1 MPAEGHTCKTCCQH
15 STGLFCLMGSEFK
28 GFSLEFL
35 AQHSWQNIM
44 VEVFHELGCK
54 ERASKGLG
62 GGAPAVTHF
71 IQGGPVLYLLPPP
84 VPSCYFSLSFYFH
97 DRVSLC
103 SLDITLAQAVRKHT
117 ACPCL
122 LSTWIKGMCHY
133 RLALL
138 FFIWGL
144 IHRLGHNTQDVIRD
158 KLRGPCCRQCASGHI
173 LTVQGVVVLAQ

>member
-1 MPAEGHTCKTCCQH
+1 MQRESEQGPGRRCSCSDPLHPRRPRFVPFAT
-15 STGLFCLMGSEFK
+15 SSAFMLFL
-28 GFSLEFL
+28 
-35 AQHSWQNIM
+35 
-44 VEVFHELGCK
+44 
-54 ERASKGLG
+54 
-62 GGAPAVTHF
+62 
-71 IQGGPVLYLLPPP
+71 
-84 VPSCYFSLSFYFH
+84 SLSFYFH

-103 SLDITLAQAVRKHT
+103 SLDITLAQVVRKHT